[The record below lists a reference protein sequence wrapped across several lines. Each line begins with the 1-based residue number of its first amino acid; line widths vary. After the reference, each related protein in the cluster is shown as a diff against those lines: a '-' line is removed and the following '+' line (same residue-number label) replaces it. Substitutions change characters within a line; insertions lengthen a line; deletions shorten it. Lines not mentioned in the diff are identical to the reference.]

1 MERKT
6 DAAPYEIAKKFCV
19 AGKITEII
27 TYGGGHINATYLVTT
42 SQKRYILQRI
52 NTYVFPDV
60 DGLMR
65 NVCGVASYLRG
76 RVIETLCF
84 VPTRAGE
91 PYLKGRECWRMYEYI
106 ENAVAYRKSES
117 CEIFQEAGRAFG
129 AFMKHL
135 NDYDVSTLTEVIPD
149 FHNTEKRFSDFQ
161 KALSADV
168 CGRARNCISETEFL
182 LARSDTYSLITEG
195 LRTDEIPLR
204 VTHNDTKLSNI
215 LIDADT
221 GKTRAVIDFDTVM
234 PGSMLYD
241 FGEAIRFGASTALED
256 ERDLSKVH
264 FSMEMFRAYATGFC
278 QEIKECVVRRETHL
292 FAYSAYLMT
301 AETALR
307 FLTDYL
313 SGDMYYA
320 TDYPEHNLVRTR
332 TQIRLASEME
342 GQEKQM
348 QEIIE
353 EILS

>member
-1 MERKT
+1 
-6 DAAPYEIAKKFCV
+6 
-19 AGKITEII
+19 
-27 TYGGGHINATYLVTT
+27 
-42 SQKRYILQRI
+42 
-52 NTYVFPDV
+52 
-60 DGLMR
+60 
-65 NVCGVASYLRG
+65 
-76 RVIETLCF
+76 
-84 VPTRAGE
+84 
-91 PYLKGRECWRMYEYI
+91 
-106 ENAVAYRKSES
+106 
-117 CEIFQEAGRAFG
+117 
-129 AFMKHL
+129 MKHL